1 MAHLTLK
8 QILKD
13 AQKKHYAIGQFNF
26 STLEQLRGIL
36 AAAQKMKSPVI
47 LGTSEGESKFLGL
60 KETIALVEI
69 SKVKYQIPA
78 FLNLDHG
85 KDLKW
90 IKQAIDYGYPAVHFD
105 GSGLALEEN
114 IKYAK
119 EIVEYAHKKGVLVEG
134 ELGYL
139 RGKSGL
145 HKKITR
151 IRKKDLTS
159 PQEVIRFTKET
170 KVDSLAIAIGNIHG
184 IYSRMPKLDFARL
197 KEIREKTNSF
207 LVLHGG
213 SGISNKGIKKA
224 VKFGIVKVNIN
235 TELRLVW
242 KNSLENY
249 FKRKPQEIKP
259 YKILTQ
265 VQIAIQKKV
274 EEKLELFG
282 SKNCRYFT

>member
-1 MAHLTLK
+1 MINAMLK

-26 STLEQLRGIL
+26 STIEQLKGIL
-36 AAAQKMKSPVI
+36 AAAREKRSPVI
-47 LGTSEGESKFLGL
+47 LGTSEGENKFLGL

-69 SKVKYQIPA
+69 SKTKYKVPA

-90 IKQAIDYGYPAVHFD
+90 IKQTIDYGYPAVHFD
-105 GSGLALEEN
+105 GSELALEEN

-119 EIVEYAHKKGVLVEG
+119 EVVRYAHKKGVLVEG

-139 RGKSGL
+139 RGKSGF

-151 IRKKDLTS
+151 IRKEDLTL
-159 PQEVIRFTKET
+159 PEQVEKFVKET
-170 KVDSLAIAIGNIHG
+170 KVDSLAIAIGNVHG
-184 IYSRMPKLDFARL
+184 IYSQMPKLDFERL
-197 KEIREKTNSF
+197 KEIREKTNTF

-213 SGISNKGIKKA
+213 SGISNKEIKRAIKL
-224 VKFGIVKVNIN
+224 GIVKININ

-242 KNSLENY
+242 KNSLKNF
-249 FKRKPQEIKP
+249 FKRNPQEIKP
-259 YKILTQ
+259 YKILVQ
-265 VQIAIQKKV
+265 VQTAIQKKV
-274 EEKLELFG
+274 GEKVELFG
-282 SKNCRYFT
+282 SKSRA